1 MTLPLVDLAR
11 RAARRA
17 RREFWPSPDEAALR
31 HARQMADRLPRHTPG
46 SIGFGRY
53 QIEYGDLM
61 SVWPQWSD
69 IFLEHSLRFTAAT
82 DAPRVLDCGA
92 NVGLASLYFKALYPR
107 ANVTAFE
114 ADPALAAMCGRNL
127 AANGCGDVVV
137 ESAAVWTGNGNVE
150 FFTEGG
156 DSGMVA
162 EVGQPGPVPMEVV
175 RSVRLREYL
184 EREPVDLLKL
194 DIEGAELPVLLDCA
208 DQLSRVSLLILD
220 LHEFDPASRQ
230 TASIFALLDAAGYRY
245 TLTHFSPLPW
255 RDRPEEAGPFPG
267 IALRWAV
274 LVHAWRPGPARGSTL
289 TR

>member
-1 MTLPLVDLAR
+1 
-11 RAARRA
+11 
-17 RREFWPSPDEAALR
+17 
-31 HARQMADRLPRHTPG
+31 MADRIPRHTPG

-69 IFLEHSLRFTAAT
+69 IFLEHSLRFTAPT
-82 DAPRVLDCGA
+82 DEPRVLDCGA
-92 NVGLASLYFKALYPR
+92 NVGLASLYVKSLYPR
-107 ANVTAFE
+107 AKVTAFE

-127 AANGCGDVVV
+127 AANGCGDVLV
-137 ESAAVWTGNGNVE
+137 ESAAVWTGNGTIE
-150 FFTEGG
+150 FFIEGG

-162 EVGQPGPVPMEVV
+162 AVGQPGPAPIAVV
-175 RSVRLREYL
+175 RSVRLRDYL
-184 EREPVDLLKL
+184 EREPIDLLKL
-194 DIEGAELPVLLDCA
+194 DIEGAELPVLRDCA
-208 DQLSRVSLLILD
+208 DRLSRVGLLILD
-220 LHEFDPASRQ
+220 LHEFDPTSRQ
-230 TASIFALLDAAGYRY
+230 TASVFALLDAAGFRY

-274 LVHAWRPGPARGSTL
+274 LLHAWRPGPSRGSTL